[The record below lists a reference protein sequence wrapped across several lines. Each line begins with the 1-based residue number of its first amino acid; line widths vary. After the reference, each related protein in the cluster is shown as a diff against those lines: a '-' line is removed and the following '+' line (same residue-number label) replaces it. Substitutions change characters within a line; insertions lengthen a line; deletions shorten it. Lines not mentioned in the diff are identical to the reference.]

1 MWLTFGN
8 TIAREIF
15 FPCVNKKQ
23 KNTAKP
29 LADGSNFLNYST
41 KFNLSDCKHL

>member
-15 FPCVNKKQ
+15 FSLCQ
-23 KNTAKP
+23 QETKNTAKP
-29 LADGSNFLNYST
+29 LPDGSNFLNYST